1 MFLYNPE
8 VKKFLSKYVTLMFI
22 VIIISIGFSIINVSL
37 TKEMVVRN
45 NQAIIGT
52 LSSKYPNLESQI
64 VDIITQGKSM
74 ENIDY
79 GQKILIKYN
88 YDKSIRINSE
98 PIISKLVLETIK
110 INIILVCII
119 FILIFVLIVR
129 YFTSIYNDLSDMTKY
144 VYYSSEGKPFDMKN
158 KNQEGQIGLLK
169 TELLKMTTIL
179 NEKVELLKREKIFL
193 NNTISDIS
201 HQLKTPM
208 TSLIMLN
215 DLSDMT
221 KYVYY
226 SSEGKP
232 FDMKNKNQEG
242 QIGLLKT
249 ELLKMTTILNEKVE
263 LLKREKIF
271 LNNTISDISHQLK
284 TPMTSLIM
292 LNDLLYNDVPYEV
305 KIDFL
310 NKIKNQLNRMDWL
323 IKSMLKLS
331 KVEAKVI
338 NFKKDKV
345 KFSELIHRAML
356 SMKIPMEIKNQ
367 KLTIE
372 GNDNVSYIGDIDWSV
387 EALVNIIKNCVEHTP
402 EFGNIIITYKENP
415 LFSELIIKDEGE
427 GIDKKDIPHVFKRFY
442 RGRSSSKEDSVGIG
456 LAMSKSI
463 IESQNGDIYVNSEKG
478 KGTEFHIIFHKMY
491 DSD

>member
-1 MFLYNPE
+1 MKIVFLYNPE

-52 LSSKYPNLESQI
+52 LSGKYPNLESDI

-79 GQKILIKYN
+79 GQKILSKYN
-88 YDKSIRINSE
+88 YDKSIKINSE

-119 FILIFVLIVR
+119 FILIFVLVVR
-129 YFTSIYNDLSDMTKY
+129 YFTSIY
-144 VYYSSEGKPFDMKN
+144 
-158 KNQEGQIGLLK
+158 
-169 TELLKMTTIL
+169 
-179 NEKVELLKREKIFL
+179 
-193 NNTISDIS
+193 
-201 HQLKTPM
+201 
-208 TSLIMLN
+208 N

-402 EFGNIIITYKENP
+402 KFGNIIITYKENP

>member
-1 MFLYNPE
+1 MKIVFLYNPE
-8 VKKFLSKYVTLMFI
+8 VKKFLSKYVTLMFV
-22 VIIISIGFSIINVSL
+22 VIIISIGFSVINVSL
-37 TKEMVVRN
+37 TKDMIVRN

-52 LSSKYPNLESQI
+52 LSSKYPNLESEI

-74 ENIDY
+74 ENTDY
-79 GQKILIKYN
+79 GKKILSKYN

-119 FILIFVLIVR
+119 FILILVLVVR
-129 YFTSIYNDLSDMTKY
+129 YFKSIY
-144 VYYSSEGKPFDMKN
+144 
-158 KNQEGQIGLLK
+158 
-169 TELLKMTTIL
+169 
-179 NEKVELLKREKIFL
+179 
-193 NNTISDIS
+193 
-201 HQLKTPM
+201 
-208 TSLIMLN
+208 N

-345 KFSELIHRAML
+345 KFSELIHRAMQ

-372 GNDNVSYIGDIDWSV
+372 GSDNISYIGDIDWSV

-402 EFGNIIITYKENP
+402 EFGNITITYKENP
-415 LFSELIIKDEGE
+415 LFSELIIKDDGE
-427 GIDKKDIPHVFKRFY
+427 GIHKKDIPHVFKRFY

>member
-1 MFLYNPE
+1 MKIVFLYNPE
-8 VKKFLSKYVTLMFI
+8 VKKFLSKYVTLMFV
-22 VIIISIGFSIINVSL
+22 VIIISIGFSVINVSL
-37 TKEMVVRN
+37 TKDMIVRN

-52 LSSKYPNLESQI
+52 LSSKYPNLESEI

-74 ENIDY
+74 ENTDY
-79 GQKILIKYN
+79 GKKILSKYN

-98 PIISKLVLETIK
+98 PIISKLVLDTIK

-119 FILIFVLIVR
+119 FILIFVLVVR
-129 YFTSIYNDLSDMTKY
+129 YFKSIYNDLSDMTKY
-144 VYYSSEGKPFDMKN
+144 VYYSSEGKSFDMKN

-179 NEKVELLKREKIFL
+179 NEKVELLK
-193 NNTISDIS
+193 T
-201 HQLKTPM
+201 
-208 TSLIMLN
+208 
-215 DLSDMT
+215 
-221 KYVYY
+221 
-226 SSEGKP
+226 
-232 FDMKNKNQEG
+232 
-242 QIGLLKT
+242 
-249 ELLKMTTILNEKVE
+249 
-263 LLKREKIF
+263 EKIF

-292 LNDLLYNDVPYEV
+292 LNDLLYNDIPYEV

-345 KFSELIHRAML
+345 KFSELIHRAMQ

-372 GNDNVSYIGDIDWSV
+372 GSDNISYIGDIDWSV

-402 EFGNIIITYKENP
+402 EFGNITITYKENP
-415 LFSELIIKDEGE
+415 LFSELIIKDDGE
-427 GIDKKDIPHVFKRFY
+427 GIHKKDIPHVFKRFY

>member
-8 VKKFLSKYVTLMFI
+8 VKRFLSKYIVLMVVAI
-22 VIIISIGFSIINVSL
+22 AISIGFSIINMDI
-37 TKEMVVRN
+37 TKGMIVKN

-52 LSSKYPNLESQI
+52 LSSKYPNLEREI
-64 VDIITQGKSM
+64 VDIITQGKSIR
-74 ENIDY
+74 NIDY
-79 GQKILIKYN
+79 GERILSKYN
-88 YDKSIRINSE
+88 YDKSIKINTE

-110 INIILVCII
+110 TNIILVCII
-119 FILIFVLIVR
+119 FILIFILIAS
-129 YFTSIYNDLSDMTKY
+129 YFKVMYNDLSDMTKY
-144 VYYSSEGKPFDMKN
+144 VYYSSEGKSFNMKN

-179 NEKVELLKREKIFL
+179 NEKVELLK
-193 NNTISDIS
+193 S
-201 HQLKTPM
+201 
-208 TSLIMLN
+208 
-215 DLSDMT
+215 
-221 KYVYY
+221 
-226 SSEGKP
+226 
-232 FDMKNKNQEG
+232 
-242 QIGLLKT
+242 
-249 ELLKMTTILNEKVE
+249 
-263 LLKREKIF
+263 EKIF

-310 NKIKNQLNRMDWL
+310 DKIKNQLNRMDWL

-338 NFKKDKV
+338 KFKKDKI
-345 KFSELIHRAML
+345 KFSELIHRAMQP
-356 SMKIPMEIKNQ
+356 MKIPMEIKNQ

-387 EALVNIIKNCVEHTP
+387 EALVNIIKNCIEHTP
-402 EFGNIIITYKENP
+402 EFGNISMAYKENP
-415 LFSELIIKDEGE
+415 LFSELIIKDDGE
-427 GIDKKDIPHVFKRFY
+427 GIDKKDIPHIFKRFY

-491 DSD
+491 ADNSD

>member
-8 VKKFLSKYVTLMFI
+8 VKKFLSKYVTLMFV
-22 VIIISIGFSIINVSL
+22 VIIISIGFSVINVSL
-37 TKEMVVRN
+37 TKDMIVRN

-52 LSSKYPNLESQI
+52 LSSKYPNLESEI

-74 ENIDY
+74 ENTDY
-79 GQKILIKYN
+79 GKKILSKYN

-119 FILIFVLIVR
+119 FILILVLVVR
-129 YFTSIYNDLSDMTKY
+129 YFKSIY
-144 VYYSSEGKPFDMKN
+144 
-158 KNQEGQIGLLK
+158 
-169 TELLKMTTIL
+169 
-179 NEKVELLKREKIFL
+179 
-193 NNTISDIS
+193 
-201 HQLKTPM
+201 
-208 TSLIMLN
+208 N

-345 KFSELIHRAML
+345 KFSELIHRAMQ

-372 GNDNVSYIGDIDWSV
+372 GSDNISYIGDIDWSV

-402 EFGNIIITYKENP
+402 EFGNITITYKENP
-415 LFSELIIKDEGE
+415 LFSELIIKDDGE
-427 GIDKKDIPHVFKRFY
+427 GIHKKDIPHVFKRFY

>member
-8 VKKFLSKYVTLMFI
+8 VKKFLSKYVTLMFV
-22 VIIISIGFSIINVSL
+22 VIIISIGFSVINVSL
-37 TKEMVVRN
+37 TKDMIVRN

-52 LSSKYPNLESQI
+52 LSSKYPNLESEV

-74 ENIDY
+74 ENTDY
-79 GQKILIKYN
+79 GKKILSKYN

-119 FILIFVLIVR
+119 FILILVLVVR
-129 YFTSIYNDLSDMTKY
+129 YFKSIY
-144 VYYSSEGKPFDMKN
+144 
-158 KNQEGQIGLLK
+158 
-169 TELLKMTTIL
+169 
-179 NEKVELLKREKIFL
+179 
-193 NNTISDIS
+193 
-201 HQLKTPM
+201 
-208 TSLIMLN
+208 N

-345 KFSELIHRAML
+345 KFSELIHRAMQ
-356 SMKIPMEIKNQ
+356 SMKIAMEIKNQ

-372 GNDNVSYIGDIDWSV
+372 GSDNISYIGDIDWSV

-402 EFGNIIITYKENP
+402 EFGNITITYKENP
-415 LFSELIIKDEGE
+415 LFSELIIKDDGE
-427 GIDKKDIPHVFKRFY
+427 GIHKKDIPHVFKRFY

>member
-8 VKKFLSKYVTLMFI
+8 VKRFFSKYIVLMFVAI
-22 VIIISIGFSIINVSL
+22 TISIGFSIINMNI
-37 TKEMVVRN
+37 TKGMIVKN

-52 LSSKYPNLESQI
+52 LSSKYPNLEREI

-74 ENIDY
+74 RNIDY
-79 GQKILIKYN
+79 GEKILSKYN
-88 YDKSIRINSE
+88 YDKSIKINTE
-98 PIISKLVLETIK
+98 PIISRLVLDTIK

-119 FILIFVLIVR
+119 FILIFILVVS
-129 YFTSIYNDLSDMTKY
+129 YFKAMYNDLSDMTKY

-158 KNQEGQIGLLK
+158 KNQEGQVGLLK

-179 NEKVELLKREKIFL
+179 NEKVELLK
-193 NNTISDIS
+193 S
-201 HQLKTPM
+201 
-208 TSLIMLN
+208 
-215 DLSDMT
+215 
-221 KYVYY
+221 
-226 SSEGKP
+226 
-232 FDMKNKNQEG
+232 
-242 QIGLLKT
+242 
-249 ELLKMTTILNEKVE
+249 
-263 LLKREKIF
+263 EKIF

-292 LNDLLYNDVPYEV
+292 LNDLLYNDIPCEV

-310 NKIKNQLNRMDWL
+310 DKIKNQLNRMDWL

-338 NFKKDKV
+338 KFKKDKI
-345 KFSELIHRAML
+345 KFSELIHRAIQP
-356 SMKIPMEIKNQ
+356 MKIPMEIKNQ

-387 EALVNIIKNCVEHTP
+387 EALVNIIKNCIEHTP
-402 EFGNIIITYKENP
+402 EFGNISMAYKENP
-415 LFSELIIKDEGE
+415 LFSELIIKDDGE
-427 GIDKKDIPHVFKRFY
+427 GIDKKDIPHIFKRFY
-442 RGRSSSKEDSVGIG
+442 RGKSSSKEDSVGIG

-491 DSD
+491 ADNSD

>member
-1 MFLYNPE
+1 M
-8 VKKFLSKYVTLMFI
+8 KKFLSKYVTLMFV
-22 VIIISIGFSIINVSL
+22 VIIISIGFSVINVSL
-37 TKEMVVRN
+37 TKDMIVRN

-52 LSSKYPNLESQI
+52 LSSKYPNLESEI

-74 ENIDY
+74 ENTDY
-79 GQKILIKYN
+79 GKKILSKYN

-98 PIISKLVLETIK
+98 PIISKLVLDTIK

-119 FILIFVLIVR
+119 FILILVLVVR
-129 YFTSIYNDLSDMTKY
+129 YFKSIY
-144 VYYSSEGKPFDMKN
+144 
-158 KNQEGQIGLLK
+158 
-169 TELLKMTTIL
+169 
-179 NEKVELLKREKIFL
+179 
-193 NNTISDIS
+193 
-201 HQLKTPM
+201 
-208 TSLIMLN
+208 N

-345 KFSELIHRAML
+345 KFSELIHRAMQ

-372 GNDNVSYIGDIDWSV
+372 GSDNISYIGDIDWSV

-402 EFGNIIITYKENP
+402 EFGNITITYKENP
-415 LFSELIIKDEGE
+415 LFSELIIKDDGE
-427 GIDKKDIPHVFKRFY
+427 GIHKKDIPHVFKRFY

>member
-8 VKKFLSKYVTLMFI
+8 VKRFFSKYIVLMFVAI
-22 VIIISIGFSIINVSL
+22 TISVGFSIINMNI
-37 TKEMVVRN
+37 TKGMIVKN

-52 LSSKYPNLESQI
+52 LSSKYPNLEREI

-74 ENIDY
+74 RNIDY
-79 GQKILIKYN
+79 GEKILSKYN
-88 YDKSIRINSE
+88 YDKSIKINTE
-98 PIISKLVLETIK
+98 PIISKLVLDTIK

-119 FILIFVLIVR
+119 FILIFILVVS
-129 YFTSIYNDLSDMTKY
+129 YFKVMYNDLSDMTKY

-158 KNQEGQIGLLK
+158 KNQEGQVGLLK

-179 NEKVELLKREKIFL
+179 NEKVELLK
-193 NNTISDIS
+193 S
-201 HQLKTPM
+201 
-208 TSLIMLN
+208 
-215 DLSDMT
+215 
-221 KYVYY
+221 
-226 SSEGKP
+226 
-232 FDMKNKNQEG
+232 
-242 QIGLLKT
+242 
-249 ELLKMTTILNEKVE
+249 
-263 LLKREKIF
+263 EKIF

-292 LNDLLYNDVPYEV
+292 LNDLLYNDIPCEV

-310 NKIKNQLNRMDWL
+310 DKIKNQLNRMDWL

-338 NFKKDKV
+338 KFKKDKI
-345 KFSELIHRAML
+345 KFSELIHRAIQP
-356 SMKIPMEIKNQ
+356 MKIPMEIKNQ

-387 EALVNIIKNCVEHTP
+387 EALVNIIKNCIEHTP
-402 EFGNIIITYKENP
+402 EFGNISMTYKENP
-415 LFSELIIKDEGE
+415 LFSELIIKDDGE
-427 GIDKKDIPHVFKRFY
+427 GIDKKDIPHIFKRFY
-442 RGRSSSKEDSVGIG
+442 RGKSSSKEDSVGIG

-491 DSD
+491 ADNSD

>member
-1 MFLYNPE
+1 M
-8 VKKFLSKYVTLMFI
+8 KKFLSKYVTLIFVI
-22 VIIISIGFSIINVSL
+22 IIISIGFSVINVSL
-37 TKEMVVRN
+37 TKDMIVRN

-52 LSSKYPNLESQI
+52 LSSKYPNLESEI

-74 ENIDY
+74 ENTDY
-79 GQKILIKYN
+79 GKKILSKYN

-98 PIISKLVLETIK
+98 PIISKLVLDTIK

-119 FILIFVLIVR
+119 FILIFVLVVR
-129 YFTSIYNDLSDMTKY
+129 YFKSIYNDLSDMTKY
-144 VYYSSEGKPFDMKN
+144 VYYSSEGKSFDMKN

-179 NEKVELLKREKIFL
+179 NEKVELLK
-193 NNTISDIS
+193 T
-201 HQLKTPM
+201 
-208 TSLIMLN
+208 
-215 DLSDMT
+215 
-221 KYVYY
+221 
-226 SSEGKP
+226 
-232 FDMKNKNQEG
+232 
-242 QIGLLKT
+242 
-249 ELLKMTTILNEKVE
+249 
-263 LLKREKIF
+263 EKIF

-292 LNDLLYNDVPYEV
+292 LNDLLYNDIPYEV

-345 KFSELIHRAML
+345 KFSELIHRAMQ

-372 GNDNVSYIGDIDWSV
+372 GSDNISYIGDIDWSV

-402 EFGNIIITYKENP
+402 EFGNITITYKENP
-415 LFSELIIKDEGE
+415 LFSELIIKDDGE
-427 GIDKKDIPHVFKRFY
+427 GIHKKDIPHVFKRFY

>member
-8 VKKFLSKYVTLMFI
+8 VKKFLSKYVTLIFVI
-22 VIIISIGFSIINVSL
+22 IIISIGFSVINVSL
-37 TKEMVVRN
+37 TKDMIVRN

-52 LSSKYPNLESQI
+52 LSSKYPNLESEI

-74 ENIDY
+74 ENTDY
-79 GQKILIKYN
+79 GKKILSKYN

-98 PIISKLVLETIK
+98 PIISKLVLDTIK

-119 FILIFVLIVR
+119 FILIFVLVVR
-129 YFTSIYNDLSDMTKY
+129 YFKSIYNDLSDMTKY
-144 VYYSSEGKPFDMKN
+144 VYYSSEGKSFDMKN

-179 NEKVELLKREKIFL
+179 NEKVELLK
-193 NNTISDIS
+193 T
-201 HQLKTPM
+201 
-208 TSLIMLN
+208 
-215 DLSDMT
+215 
-221 KYVYY
+221 
-226 SSEGKP
+226 
-232 FDMKNKNQEG
+232 
-242 QIGLLKT
+242 
-249 ELLKMTTILNEKVE
+249 
-263 LLKREKIF
+263 EKIF

-292 LNDLLYNDVPYEV
+292 LNDLLYNDIPYEV

-345 KFSELIHRAML
+345 KFSELIHRAMQ

-372 GNDNVSYIGDIDWSV
+372 GSDNISYIGDIDWSV

-402 EFGNIIITYKENP
+402 EFGNITITYKENP
-415 LFSELIIKDEGE
+415 LFSELIIKDDGE
-427 GIDKKDIPHVFKRFY
+427 GIHKKDIPHVFKRFY

>member
-8 VKKFLSKYVTLMFI
+8 VKRFFSKYIVLMFVAI
-22 VIIISIGFSIINVSL
+22 TISIGFSIINMNI
-37 TKEMVVRN
+37 TKGMIVKN

-52 LSSKYPNLESQI
+52 LSSKYPNLEREI
-64 VDIITQGKSM
+64 VDIITQGKSIR
-74 ENIDY
+74 NIDY
-79 GQKILIKYN
+79 GEKILSKYN
-88 YDKSIRINSE
+88 YDKSIEINTE
-98 PIISKLVLETIK
+98 PIISKLVLDTIK

-119 FILIFVLIVR
+119 FILIFILVVS
-129 YFTSIYNDLSDMTKY
+129 YFKVMYNDLSDMTKY

-158 KNQEGQIGLLK
+158 KNQEGQVGLLK

-179 NEKVELLKREKIFL
+179 NEKVELLK
-193 NNTISDIS
+193 S
-201 HQLKTPM
+201 
-208 TSLIMLN
+208 
-215 DLSDMT
+215 
-221 KYVYY
+221 
-226 SSEGKP
+226 
-232 FDMKNKNQEG
+232 
-242 QIGLLKT
+242 
-249 ELLKMTTILNEKVE
+249 
-263 LLKREKIF
+263 EKIF

-292 LNDLLYNDVPYEV
+292 LNDLLYNDIPCEV

-310 NKIKNQLNRMDWL
+310 DKIKNQLNRMDWL

-338 NFKKDKV
+338 KFKKDKI
-345 KFSELIHRAML
+345 KFSELIHRAIQP
-356 SMKIPMEIKNQ
+356 MKIPMEIKNQ

-387 EALVNIIKNCVEHTP
+387 EALVNIIKNCIEHTP
-402 EFGNIIITYKENP
+402 EFGNISMTYKENP
-415 LFSELIIKDEGE
+415 LFSELIIKDDGE
-427 GIDKKDIPHVFKRFY
+427 GIDKKDIPHIFKRFY
-442 RGRSSSKEDSVGIG
+442 RGKSSSKEDSVGIG

-491 DSD
+491 ADNSD

>member
-1 MFLYNPE
+1 MKIVYLYNPE
-8 VKKFLSKYVTLMFI
+8 VKKFLSKYATLMFI
-22 VIIISIGFSIINVSL
+22 VIIISIGFSVINVSL
-37 TKEMVVRN
+37 TKDMVVRN

-52 LSSKYPNLESQI
+52 LSSKYPNLESDI
-64 VDIITQGKSM
+64 VDIITQGKST

-79 GQKILIKYN
+79 GQKILSKYN
-88 YDKSIRINSE
+88 YDKSIKINSE

-119 FILIFVLIVR
+119 FILILVLVVR
-129 YFTSIYNDLSDMTKY
+129 YFKSIY
-144 VYYSSEGKPFDMKN
+144 
-158 KNQEGQIGLLK
+158 
-169 TELLKMTTIL
+169 
-179 NEKVELLKREKIFL
+179 
-193 NNTISDIS
+193 
-201 HQLKTPM
+201 
-208 TSLIMLN
+208 N

-305 KIDFL
+305 KVDFL

-345 KFSELIHRAML
+345 KFSELIHRAMQ
-356 SMKIPMEIKNQ
+356 SMKIPIEIKNQ
-367 KLTIE
+367 NLTIE